1 MAFCGQ
7 RTAQAPHEMHFSSTM
22 VTDIWFYVLPNS
34 VFKIIVQYNSVKINR
49 NLPETEFSAG
59 KINIVINIFS
69 DFCGIK
75 L

>member
-49 NLPETEFSAG
+49 NLLETEFSIEKTG
-59 KINIVINIFS
+59 SIINVFAV
-69 DFCGIK
+69 
-75 L
+75 LEV